1 MESSSK
7 WKVGLWILAFLIT
20 LCMAIYQRMT
30 GPTYPV
36 SGKLREGG
44 LDMVYR
50 LERSHDTGSDQAVT
64 VSVKGG
70 APVEGWLAYKRFKTS
85 DDWTRLPMTV
95 QGENLTAFLPAQP
108 AAGKLEYFVE
118 ISTAG
123 QKLRIPAQPV
133 VTRFKGRVP
142 FCWLLPHVVIIF
154 SALMMSVRT
163 GLALLAR
170 EPVRKLVTMTFYFLL
185 VGGMILGPIVQ
196 KYAFGAFWTGF
207 PFGGDLTDNKTLVAF
222 IGWVIAYWLT
232 RQEGR
237 GRWATAVAVLLMLAV
252 YLVPHSVWGSELD
265 YSSNRVVTGQGPATQ
280 GE

>member
-1 MESSSK
+1 MAINGK
-7 WKVGLWILAFLIT
+7 RKVGLWILAFVIT

-36 SGKLREGG
+36 SGKLEDSG
-44 LDMVYR
+44 LKVVYR
-50 LERSHDTGSDQAVT
+50 LERSHETDSDQAVT
-64 VSVKGG
+64 ISVKSQ
-70 APVEGWLAYKRFKTS
+70 APVEGWLVYRRYQLA
-85 DDWTRLPMTV
+85 DDWTRLPMRA

-118 ISTAG
+118 LSAAG
-123 QKLRIPAQPV
+123 QKYRIPTKSV

-154 SALMMSVRT
+154 SALMISVRT

-170 EPVRKLVTMTFYFLL
+170 EPVRKLVTMTFWLLL
-185 VGGMILGPIVQ
+185 VGGMILGPVVQ

-222 IGWVIAYWLT
+222 IAWGVAYWWT
-232 RQEGR
+232 RREDR

-252 YLVPHSVWGSELD
+252 YLVPHSVWGSQFD
-265 YSSNRVVTGQGPATQ
+265 YSAGRVVTGQQPATP
-280 GE
+280 GK